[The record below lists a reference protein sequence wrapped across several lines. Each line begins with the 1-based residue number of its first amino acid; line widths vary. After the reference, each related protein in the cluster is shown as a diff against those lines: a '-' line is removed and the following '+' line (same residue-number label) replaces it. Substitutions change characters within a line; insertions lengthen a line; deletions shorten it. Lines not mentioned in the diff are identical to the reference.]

1 MTHPAEDESLSTFRL
16 RKRTPSTFVL
26 VPFWKQGRSIRCQGQ
41 LEAATAQIL
50 AGCPLVREIQEQPLA
65 IWYAWCQKTGA
76 ITVLN
81 GPPTK
86 AFRKSNRC
94 SYIVP
99 DFLVTMQSGAK
110 RLIEVKPSAK
120 LGRPLVERKL
130 SVARLYAKCS
140 GWTFYIVTERE
151 LYPKPLLANVRLL
164 SRFRQFPTDPFRVNL
179 IETAVASQPMTVGK
193 LLPCIATEADAP
205 IVKATVLHLIA
216 VERLAIDPRF
226 APISL
231 ETQLYPGGACPW
243 DPFDSVW
250 GPSGSATNGCFASSA
265 NSVPI
270 STSPKI

>member
-1 MTHPAEDESLSTFRL
+1 MTHPAEGESLSTFRL
-16 RKRTPSTFVL
+16 RKRTPGTFVL
-26 VPFWKQGRSIRCQGQ
+26 VPFPKQGRSIRCQGQ

-65 IWYAWCQKTGA
+65 IWYAWSEETGV
-76 ITVLN
+76 ITLLN

-86 AFRKSNRC
+86 DFRKVNRC

-130 SVARLYAKCS
+130 SVARLYAKCH
-140 GWTFYIVTERE
+140 GWTFHIVTERE
-151 LYPKPLLANVRLL
+151 LISRPLLANVRLL
-164 SRFRQFPTDPFRVNL
+164 SRFRRLSADPRCAARIEAVVADRPTT
-179 IETAVASQPMTVGK
+179 IGE
-193 LLPCIATEADAP
+193 LLHCIKTDADAP
-205 IVKATVLHLIA
+205 FVKAIVLHLIA

-226 APISL
+226 TPITTD
-231 ETQLYPGGACPW
+231 TQLYPGGACPW

-250 GPSGSATNGCFASSA
+250 EPSGSATNGCFASSA
-265 NSVPI
+265 NSVPKN
-270 STSPKI
+270 SSPQT